1 MMDATGLDNSS
12 TKGSGRRRSSNLVL
26 RPAFQWKYTVAVV
39 LGVFLVSAFIGIEL
53 FGVLYQ
59 QARARVLYQPTVNGA
74 EIRTAILLST
84 LAFALLPA
92 VGFGVWA
99 MFVTHRICGPLEV
112 MEHCLN
118 ELKRG
123 RFPKHRSL
131 RKRDE
136 FKDFHDVLWGAIRAL
151 EVGKRSELAALANV
165 LRRPDRPPRRMTG
178 PAAKLSKTL
187 PRTSK
192 YCAPRRLTR
201 WGRIIAP
208 WGSRR
213 RHHRRGGQSPI
224 ASTRRRRIRTP
235 AGPGSGDGDG
245 TGHSRRG
252 QYLDTYSR

>member
-165 LRRPDRPPRRMTG
+165 LQTARSAAAADDRACRK
-178 PAAKLSKTL
+178 ALED
-187 PRTSK
+187 
-192 YCAPRRLTR
+192 
-201 WGRIIAP
+201 IAP
-208 WGSRR
+208 HIEVLCAEAAYALGEDYRPV
-213 RHHRRGGQSPI
+213 GKSPE
-224 ASTRRRRIRTP
+224 ASSTRGAKSDREY
-235 AGPGSGDGDG
+235 AEAA
-245 TGHSRRG
+245 H
-252 QYLDTYSR
+252 